1 MISSDSYGA
10 HLGCSAW
17 EAEIERLHSQALLSW
32 EQEARLLNWL
42 GLQNGMSL
50 LELGSGP
57 GFITGELLSLLPNS
71 CITAVEIDPQMHQTA
86 KQYLDKSGHS
96 SLNRLNQ
103 VLASVM
109 NMGLP
114 EQHYD
119 FAIAR
124 LIFQH
129 LSNPIEAAK
138 EVLRVLKPGGK
149 LAIIDLD
156 AALWGI
162 VEPHIPE
169 IQPIYAKST
178 QAQTGRKGNQLIGR
192 RLWRILQAA
201 GYTNLQ
207 LEAFVYHSD
216 ALGLE
221 PFISQIN
228 PDRLLPAVWAD
239 CISLQE
245 FTTVHVAY
253 QRFLESPDAYVLML
267 GLIAYGERPTN
278 Q

>member
-1 MISSDSYGA
+1 MASCDSYDANLKYRG
-10 HLGCSAW
+10 W
-17 EAEIERLHSQALLSW
+17 DAEIERLQAQALLSW

-57 GFITGELLSLLPNS
+57 GFVTGKLLSLLPNS
-71 CITAVEIDPQMHQTA
+71 SITSVEIDPKMHKRA
-86 KQYLDKSGHS
+86 KQHLGDSG
-96 SLNRLNQ
+96 LNRLTQ
-103 VLASVM
+103 VEASVM
-109 NMGLP
+109 NMCLP

-138 EVLRVLKPGGK
+138 EVLHVLKPGGK

-162 VEPHIPE
+162 VEPYIPE
-169 IQPIYAKST
+169 LQTIYAKST
-178 QAQTGRKGNQLIGR
+178 QAQTARKGNQFIGR
-192 RLWRILQAA
+192 QLWRILQSA

-221 PFISQIN
+221 PFISQMN
-228 PDRLLPAVWAD
+228 PDRLLPAVWVD
-239 CISLQE
+239 CVSLEE
-245 FTTVHVAY
+245 FATAHVAY
-253 QRFLESPDAYVLML
+253 QRFLKSPDAYVLML
-267 GLIAYGERPTN
+267 GLIACGERPTN
-278 Q
+278 L